1 MHALLDVNCG
11 HGSIELK
18 IVKKEVSKKSKML
31 NFQSEIIHQFDD
43 RKMLLN
49 NASLL
54 IKFVS

>member
-31 NFQSEIIHQFDD
+31 NFQSEIIHQFED
-43 RKMLLN
+43 RK
-49 NASLL
+49 AAEQCFTAHK
-54 IKFVS
+54 IC